1 MLNTLD
7 IIPDEIFFWNLEQP
21 NNPEECYKQFDRI
34 MQWIKRNKDF
44 VNKYINKDEIG
55 EWLDNILEYLEVID
69 NDSKRFYLQNM
80 YFSQLSKG
88 YITLTDLLLIY
99 CECFNINTN
108 EEKDMKEKENMLI
121 QYIQT
126 NEKYKHRLYK
136 NYHNNYIYRL
146 D

>member
-1 MLNTLD
+1 MLN
-7 IIPDEIFFWNLEQP
+7 IIDKLNIVPDEIFFWNLERP
-21 NNPEECYKQFDRI
+21 NNPEECYKQFERI

-44 VNKYINKDEIG
+44 VNEYISADEIG
-55 EWLDNILEYLEVID
+55 EWLDNILGYLEVID

-88 YITLTDLLLIY
+88 YITITDLLLIY
-99 CECFNINTN
+99 CECFNI
-108 EEKDMKEKENMLI
+108 EEDIKEKENMLI

-126 NEKYKHRLYK
+126 NDKYKHRLYK
-136 NYHNNYIYRL
+136 NDRDNYIYRL